1 MTDDGVLEGD
11 SVCAEDRAGG
21 AADLQRLPYI
31 VELAQAH
38 LLRCE
43 LAGILAATKVK
54 REQQPLFVLDHAV
67 DELLLRELE
76 RRDRL
81 AELRPFPG
89 VGQGG
94 GQCRSRCTQ
103 RAPGDTVS
111 RLVQTAERTPKSLDL
126 REHGIRG
133 QAHRIQHQLGSHG
146 CAQRQLVLDLRR

>member
-54 REQQPLFVLDHAV
+54 REQQPLRVLHHAV
-67 DELLLRELE
+67 DELLLRQLKGG
-76 RRDRL
+76 DRF
-81 AELRPFPG
+81 AELLAFRR
-89 VGQGG
+89 V
-94 GQCRSRCTQ
+94 
-103 RAPGDTVS
+103 
-111 RLVQTAERTPKSLDL
+111 
-126 REHGIRG
+126 RE
-133 QAHRIQHQLGSHG
+133 G
-146 CAQRQLVLDLRR
+146 CLQ